1 MRVDGGINN
10 TQARNTTNLEFGV
23 QDSHRIVIS
32 ANRAGTRGVVF
43 PGTILDVVLDIFLGG
58 DVLAGE
64 DLSYLD
70 CLAVKSIT
78 GQFDGLI
85 QRLQISFVVANAR
98 VKVVEGDVWD
108 IERGRGAEGD
118 SAGVVTRVSLEDG
131 PGKPVVPISCID
143 TVVRE
148 IITEVDRSTEG
159 KDIEA
164 IIGGNGALVE
174 HGSRETGRR
183 VDAAVTED

>member
-43 PGTILDVVLDIFLGG
+43 PGTILGG

-164 IIGGNGALVE
+164 IIGRNGALVE